1 MSSTNSLLSSSS
13 SLRQRGSTNA
23 NTISRSEN
31 TSSSNTLDVNQEDV
45 VAVPALIGCR
55 KCRDRWEKEAATG
68 GSEKLRDSRK
78 YTVCDIAKHRTR
90 ESLWIHAR
98 GSVFDVT
105 LFLHEHPG
113 GDRAFMVNATGK
125 SCDDDYDFH
134 SSPAKSLW
142 YKFKIGTVIQCDAQE
157 SPKHTS
163 VCVII

>member
-1 MSSTNSLLSSSS
+1 MSGTNSSSSSSSSSS
-13 SLRQRGSTNA
+13 SLRQRGSTIA
-23 NTISRSEN
+23 NTISRSDI
-31 TSSSNTLDVNQEDV
+31 THDDNQSREED

-55 KCRDRWEKEAATG
+55 KCRDRWEKEAAIG

-134 SSPAKSLW
+134 SSPAKSKW
-142 YKFKIGTVIQCDAQE
+142 YNFKIGNVIRCDAKE

>member
-31 TSSSNTLDVNQEDV
+31 TSSSNTLDDNQEDV
-45 VAVPALIGCR
+45 VVPALIGCR

-113 GDRAFMVNATGK
+113 GDRAFIVNATGK

>member
-23 NTISRSEN
+23 NTISRSEI
-31 TSSSNTLDVNQEDV
+31 TSSSNTLDDNQEDV
-45 VAVPALIGCR
+45 VVSALIGCR

-142 YKFKIGTVIQCDAQE
+142 YKFKIGTVIQCDAEE